1 MCIVSVVSVEF
12 TLVNGVVCLRT
23 NQLAPFLLMLRMGN
37 NSYEL
42 RKNSTDHLT
51 LEIDSW
57 GRNLPSIFFP
67 RPRNIVLGQERC
79 FTCL

>member
-1 MCIVSVVSVEF
+1 MNGNMMHFSRVCFRFVH
-12 TLVNGVVCLRT
+12 LV
-23 NQLAPFLLMLRMGN
+23 LRMAN
-37 NSYEL
+37 NYYEL

-51 LEIDSW
+51 LEIEFW

-67 RPRNIVLGQERC
+67 RPRNIVLGHERS